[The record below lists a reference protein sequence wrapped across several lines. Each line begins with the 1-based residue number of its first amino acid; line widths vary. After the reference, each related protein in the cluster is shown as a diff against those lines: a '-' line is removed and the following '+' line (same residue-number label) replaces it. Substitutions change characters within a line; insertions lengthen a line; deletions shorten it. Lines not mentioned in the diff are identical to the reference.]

1 MANSTRKT
9 FDVFILGSGMAGMT
23 IANRC
28 ASKGLRVGI
37 TDELAYGGTCALRG
51 CDPKKVI
58 IGATEVRDFAKRL
71 QGKGIDLVPE
81 INWKDIMAFK
91 QTFVDVMP
99 PKIEKGY
106 EKNGIETF
114 HNSAKFID
122 ENTLTVGKE
131 VVYADKIVIASGS
144 KPKVLDF
151 EGGELAL
158 TSTDFLNLKEL
169 PESLLF
175 IGGGYIAF
183 EFAHIAARA
192 GAKVT
197 IVHRGNRPLE
207 NFDPD
212 MVSHLM
218 EVTRG
223 LGINI
228 VLETEVARIKKTNDG
243 YKIDGTTNGNTN
255 QFQAKAVF
263 NSAGRPPAIFDLE
276 LDKADI
282 AYSEKGISVNKYLQ
296 SVSNP
301 NIYAAGD
308 AANSRGLPLTPVA
321 VMEGHIV
328 SSNIIKG
335 NSKKVEYP
343 PMPTVVFTL
352 PTMASVGISEEEAQ
366 KNGIQIKVKA
376 QKADNWFNAKRLNV
390 EQYAYKTIIDKK
402 KGAILGAHLIGPHSE
417 ETINLFAMAIK
428 AEMTVND
435 LKTMVFSY
443 PTMASDITS
452 ML

>member
-1 MANSTRKT
+1 MVNSTTKT
-9 FDVFILGSGMAGMT
+9 YDVFIIGSGMAGIT
-23 IANRC
+23 ITNRC
-28 ASKGLRVGI
+28 ASKGLTVGI
-37 TDELAYGGTCALRG
+37 TDELPYGGTCALRG

-58 IGATEVRDFAKRL
+58 IGATEVRDFAGRL
-71 QGKGIDLVPE
+71 QGKGIDMVPN
-81 INWKDIMAFK
+81 INWEDVIAFK
-91 QTFVDVMP
+91 QTFVDEMP
-99 PKIEKGY
+99 NKIEKRY
-106 EKNGIETF
+106 KKNGINMF
-114 HNSAKFID
+114 HRPAKFIGD
-122 ENTLTVGKE
+122 NSLIVGKE
-131 VVYADKIVIASGS
+131 IIQADKIVIASGS

-192 GAKVT
+192 GAEVT

-207 NFDPD
+207 KFDPEI
-212 MVSHLM
+212 VSLL
-218 EVTRG
+218 VKATKD
-223 LGINI
+223 LGIKI
-228 VLETEVARIKKTNDG
+228 VLETEVTKIKKTTD
-243 YKIDGTTNGNTN
+243 DFLVTGTFNGKTS
-255 QFQAKAVF
+255 QFYTKAVF

-276 LDKADI
+276 LEKAGI
-282 AYSEKGISVNKYLQ
+282 SHSTKGIVVNKHLQ
-296 SVSNP
+296 STSNP

-308 AANSRGLPLTPVA
+308 AADTKGLPLTPVA

-328 SSNIIKG
+328 SSNIING
-335 NSKKVEYP
+335 NNKKVEYP

-366 KNGIQIKVKA
+366 KNGLQIKVKY

-428 AEMTVND
+428 AEMTVKD

-443 PTMASDITS
+443 PTMASDLTS